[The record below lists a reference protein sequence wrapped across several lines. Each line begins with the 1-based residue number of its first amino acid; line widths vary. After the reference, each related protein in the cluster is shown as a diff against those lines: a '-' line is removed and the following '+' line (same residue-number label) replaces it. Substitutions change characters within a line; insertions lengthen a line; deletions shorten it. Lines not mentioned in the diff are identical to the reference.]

1 MSHKIIKFANIEEKI
16 FNNGSDVT
24 MKSYMTKERTGSIRH
39 LRLCHFELIECILI
53 CFKTYKLRESSKKN
67 QIHLF
72 TKGDIGR
79 KTNLPVR

>member
-53 CFKTYKLRESSKKN
+53 CFKTYKFRESSKK
-67 QIHLF
+67 IKF
-72 TKGDIGR
+72 TCLQKGILEEKR
-79 KTNLPVR
+79 IYQ